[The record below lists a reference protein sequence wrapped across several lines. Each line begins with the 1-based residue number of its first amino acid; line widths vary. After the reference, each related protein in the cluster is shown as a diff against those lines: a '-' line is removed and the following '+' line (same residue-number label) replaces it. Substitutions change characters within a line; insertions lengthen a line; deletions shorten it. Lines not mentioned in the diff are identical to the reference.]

1 MLFSARNRDIRWF
14 SPSKYIKDIRNMKFF
29 FFKSYQWTNTHHQN
43 PISDNTLLAFV
54 HYLTKLITFFPI
66 PLSTFLI

>member
-29 FFKSYQWTNTHHQN
+29 FNFFSLSLTNGQ
-43 PISDNTLLAFV
+43 I
-54 HYLTKLITFFPI
+54 LITKIQFQTI
-66 PLSTFLI
+66 LYWLLSII